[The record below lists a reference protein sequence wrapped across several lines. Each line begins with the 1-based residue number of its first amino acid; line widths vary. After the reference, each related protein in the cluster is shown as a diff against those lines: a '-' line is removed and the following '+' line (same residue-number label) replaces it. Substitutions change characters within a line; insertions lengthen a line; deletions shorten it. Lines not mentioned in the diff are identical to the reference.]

1 MLIALGL
8 LLFSIV
14 VSNRVRKQ
22 SRIGKKTARVLIV
35 CAVPLLVVGFVL
47 HFSGP
52 APTKPLGAAR
62 SASSG
67 AGAPAGRSAPDA
79 AAQRAPA
86 GWSFSFEPK
95 SARWGQQVQI
105 RVVPPKEDVTVYYN
119 GRPLPARSKGNG
131 TFVVTVP
138 TMSKDGRFSLECGG
152 ARVEAAERLTVSAY

>member
-8 LLFSIV
+8 LLVSIV
-14 VSNRVRKQ
+14 VSNRFRKQ
-22 SRIGKKTARVLIV
+22 SLIGRKVSRVLVV
-35 CAVPLLVVGFVL
+35 CAVPLLVVGFGL

-52 APTKPLGAAR
+52 APGKASGAAR

-67 AGAPAGRSAPDA
+67 AGAPAGRSAGDA
-79 AAQRAPA
+79 AVHRPPA

-95 SARWGQQVQI
+95 SVRWGEQVEI
-105 RVVPPKEDVTVYYN
+105 RVVPPKEDVTIYYN
-119 GRPLPARSKGNG
+119 GRPLPARPKGKG

-152 ARVEAAERLTVSAY
+152 ERVEASERLTVSAY